1 MFWSHSYFSHFINSQ
16 RPWHTIITS
25 SEIRKC
31 RHFILYKGFVG
42 GIYTYICVCMLE
54 ALPQALSIMK
64 LLWNSLD
71 VTTRAGSHNIHSFI
85 EWQISHYYSLTT
97 IRLWRVPEIATA
109 ASPVKESNNIEHFS
123 SQGVCGW
130 LDFNTFSSL
139 CCKLFILSGTLR
151 NIKCQCLWTT
161 TMSVTT
167 NWYDINVKSS
177 CRLSVAAHYGL
188 NNVLGIAIFFSF

>member
-1 MFWSHSYFSHFINSQ
+1 MSAFHFVQ
-16 RPWHTIITS
+16 GFCACH
-25 SEIRKC
+25 
-31 RHFILYKGFVG
+31 LY
-42 GIYTYICVCMLE
+42 IYMCVCMLE

-85 EWQISHYYSLTT
+85 ERQISHYYSLTT
-97 IRLWRVPEIATA
+97 IRLWRVPEVATA

-123 SQGVCGW
+123 SQGVCGR

-167 NWYDINVKSS
+167 NWYDINVVK
-177 CRLSVAAHYGL
+177 LSVAAHYGH
-188 NNVLGIAIFFSF
+188 NNVLGISIFFFHFNWFFFFSCLNVFP